1 MFARSVML
9 FFILFIG
16 LHQTAFSQRTTKSA
30 PGKPLV
36 YVDKKG
42 ILRYT
47 AGNKEAAF
55 FGVNYTAPFA
65 HGFRAHKA
73 LGIDLKKAIDNDVYH
88 FARLGLDAFRVHVWD
103 TEIADAN
110 GNLLRNEHLDLFD
123 YLLAKLKER
132 NIKILIT
139 PIAFWG
145 NGYPEKDEN
154 NGSFSY
160 SYGKRGALVND
171 TAIRAQENYLKQFFA
186 HVNPYTGLSYTND
199 PDVIATEINNEP
211 NHSGPLLGATSYVN
225 RLAAAIKS
233 AGWKKP
239 VFYNISESPYY
250 AAAVAAADIDGVSF
264 QWYPTGLLANHAL
277 QNNVLPNVDKYAIP
291 FDTIPAFKN
300 KARMIYEFDAA
311 DVMQPIMYPA
321 MIRSF
326 RTAGFQWATQFAY
339 DPMYT
344 AYCNTEYQ
352 THYLNLAY
360 TPAKAISLLI
370 AGKAFHELPLYKSYG
385 AYPADTAFGA
395 ARISYHQQLSEW
407 NTRTEFYYT
416 GNTTT
421 QPLNLPALQHL
432 AGTGSS
438 PVVKYNGSGAYF
450 LDKIAEGVWRLELMP
465 DVIELRDPFGKSS
478 PKTELR
484 RVEWNTQQITIL
496 LPDLGDGFTVSA
508 ASRESSTHPTVLQQ
522 AFEISP
528 GVYILTA
535 RGKSFNGD
543 RNMSVAGA
551 VKLEEFAA
559 PQPFGSELY
568 LNHTPFREVPANTP
582 LVLHATVATP
592 LPSTIHH
599 LPSIHIE
606 GSRKSGPWFNIPFR
620 NEGNGKYVV
629 TIPDS
634 LLQPGRLDYRIVVK
648 YDTNFL
654 VYPGNHKGDPYAWDN
669 LNNEYYHTNIAA
681 PGAILSLIDVAS
693 DNDLFLVPSWPGLS
707 FTSGTTPAALAVC
720 LKGNGRGADSVSAVS
735 RVVAAD
741 IKARSSQ
748 RNNFSKVVIRAR
760 VVGKEAAMARI
771 ALVSA
776 DAVSFVAQAKLA
788 TSFNDIELPLDS
800 FKPAPALLLPRPYP
814 GFMPYWFQAA
824 NAQAGGFVQQ
834 LNLQLLDRVEVSN
847 TPDADNKNTSLPY
860 TIEIES
866 LWLKK

>member
-1 MFARSVML
+1 MFARSILL

-16 LHQTAFSQRTTKSA
+16 VYQTAFSQRSKNA

-42 ILRYT
+42 VLRYS
-47 AGNKEAAF
+47 ADNKEAAF
-55 FGVNYTAPFA
+55 FGVNYTTPFA
-65 HGFRAHKA
+65 HGYRAHKA
-73 LGIDLKKAIDNDVYH
+73 LGIDLKKAIDHDVYH

-103 TEIADAN
+103 TEIADGN

-145 NGYPEKDEN
+145 NGYPEKDDN

-160 SYGKRGALVND
+160 IYGKRGAVIND

-211 NHSGPLLGATSYVN
+211 NHSGPLAGATTYVN
-225 RLAAAIKS
+225 RMAAAIRS

-250 AAAVAAADIDGVSF
+250 AAAVAAANIDGVSF
-264 QWYPTGLLANHAL
+264 QWYPTGLLANRAL
-277 QNNVLPNVDKYAIP
+277 QNNVLPNVDRYAIP

-321 MIRSF
+321 MVRSF

-370 AGKAFHELPLYKSYG
+370 AGKLFHELPLHKTYG
-385 AYPADTAFGA
+385 AYPADTVFGA
-395 ARISYHQQLSEW
+395 AHISYHQQLSEW
-407 NTRTEFYYT
+407 NTKTEFYYT
-416 GNTTT
+416 GNTKT
-421 QPLNLPALQHL
+421 QPLSIPTLQHI
-432 AGTGSS
+432 AGTGKS
-438 PVVKYNGSGAYF
+438 PVVQYNGTGAYF

-484 RVEWNTQQITIL
+484 RVEWNTQQISVL
-496 LPDLGDGFTVSA
+496 LPDLGDGFAVSA
-508 ASRESSTHPTVLQQ
+508 ASRESSTHPTVLSNSF
-522 AFEISP
+522 AVSP
-528 GVYILTA
+528 GTYLLIA
-535 RGKSFNGD
+535 KGKTFNSD
-543 RNMSVAGA
+543 DNMTVAGA
-551 VKLEEFAA
+551 VKLAEFAA
-559 PQPFGSELY
+559 PLPFDSSIY
-568 LNHTPFREVPANTP
+568 VNHTPFKEITASKP
-582 LVLHATVATP
+582 LLLKATIAGPKASVTNAW
-592 LPSTIHH
+592 
-599 LPSIHIE
+599 IE
-606 GSRKSGPWFNIPFR
+606 GARKSGPWFKLPLKA
-620 NEGNGKYVV
+620 EGNGSYSV
-629 TIPDS
+629 TLADS
-634 LLQPGRLDYRIVVK
+634 LLLPGRLDYRIVVQQGDAF
-648 YDTNFL
+648 YT
-654 VYPGNHKGDPYAWDN
+654 YPGGHKGDPYAWDN
-669 LNNEYYHTNIAA
+669 LEEEFWQTNIAA
-681 PGAILSLIDVAS
+681 PGAVLSLLNVAG
-693 DNDLFLVPSWPGLS
+693 DKDLFLVPSWPGLS
-707 FTSGTTPAALAVC
+707 FTNGTTPASLAVC
-720 LKGNGRGADSVSAVS
+720 LKGNGTGVDSVSAVS
-735 RVVAAD
+735 RIVAAD
-741 IKARSSQ
+741 I
-748 RNNFSKVVIRAR
+748 RAR
-760 VVGKEAAMARI
+760 VTEMGEFTKLVVRARVSGRNVATARVALI
-771 ALVSA
+771 ASN
-776 DAVSFVAQAKLA
+776 AVSVTAQLNLSD
-788 TSFNDIELPLDS
+788 SFTDIELPLQN

-814 GFMPYWFQAA
+814 GFMPYWFQASNVGKQPA
-824 NAQAGGFVQQ
+824 EQHR

-847 TPDADNKNTSLPY
+847 DPAADNADTTSPY

>member
-1 MFARSVML
+1 M
-9 FFILFIG
+9 FIG
-16 LHQTAFSQRTTKSA
+16 LHQTAFSQRNVKTA

-47 AGNKEAAF
+47 ADNKEAAF
-55 FGVNYTAPFA
+55 FGVNYTVPFA
-65 HGFRAHKA
+65 HGYRAHKA
-73 LGIDLKKAIDNDVYH
+73 LGIDLKKAIDADVYH

-110 GNLLRNEHLDLFD
+110 GNLLLNEHLNLFD

-132 NIKILIT
+132 NIRIFIT

-160 SYGKRGALVND
+160 IYGKRGAVVND

-211 NHSGPLLGATSYVN
+211 NHSGPLAGATSYVN
-225 RLAAAIKS
+225 RLAAAIRS

-250 AAAVAAADIDGVSF
+250 AAAIAAANIDGVSF

-277 QNNVLPNVDKYAIP
+277 QNNVLPNVDNYAIP
-291 FDTIPAFKN
+291 YDTIPAFKN

-321 MIRSF
+321 MARSF

-370 AGKAFHELPLYKSYG
+370 AGKAFHTLPLYKSYG
-385 AYPADTAFGA
+385 AYPADTLFGA
-395 ARISYHQQLSEW
+395 TRISYHQQLSEW
-407 NTRTEFYYT
+407 NTINEFYYT
-416 GNTTT
+416 GNTAT
-421 QPLNLPALQHL
+421 QPLNLPTLQHV

-438 PVVKYNGSGAYF
+438 PVVKYKGTGAYF
-450 LDKIAEGVWRLELMP
+450 LDKISEGVWRLELMP
-465 DVIELRDPFGKSS
+465 DVIALRDPFGKSS
-478 PKTELR
+478 PSTELR
-484 RVEWNTQQITIL
+484 RMEWNTQQVSVL
-496 LPDLGDGFTVSA
+496 LPDLGEGFSVSA
-508 ASRESSTHPTVLQQ
+508 ASRESSTHPTVLQHTV
-522 AFEISP
+522 ALTP
-528 GVYILTA
+528 GTYILTA
-535 RGKSFNGD
+535 NGKTFNGD
-543 RNMSVAGA
+543 KNTTVAGA
-551 VKLEEFAA
+551 VKLGEFAA
-559 PQPFGSELY
+559 PQPFSNSVFV
-568 LNHTPFREVPANTP
+568 NHTPFREAPAGQP
-582 LVLHATVATP
+582 LLLQATITSIP
-592 LPSTIHH
+592 TSGLHH
-599 LPSIHIE
+599 LPSIYIE
-606 GSRKSGPWFNIPFR
+606 GACKGGPWFNIRFQDQ
-620 NEGNGKYVV
+620 GNGIYTV
-629 TIPDS
+629 TLPDS
-634 LLQPGRLDYRIVVK
+634 LLQPGRLDYRIVVHH
-648 YDTNFL
+648 DTNFI
-654 VYPGNHKGDPYAWDN
+654 VFPGNYKGDPYAWDN

-681 PGAILSLIDVAS
+681 PGATLSLIDVAS

-707 FTSGTTPAALAVC
+707 FTSGATPAALAVC
-720 LKGNGRGADSVSAVS
+720 LKGNGTGADSVSAVS

-741 IKARSSQ
+741 IKARLSQ
-748 RNNFSKVVIRAR
+748 HNNFSKVVIRAR
-760 VVGKEAAMARI
+760 VVGAQSAVARVGLI
-771 ALVSA
+771 SS
-776 DAVSFVAQAKLA
+776 DAVSFAAHAKLA
-788 TSFNDIELPLDS
+788 ASFSDIELPLSS
-800 FKPAPALLLPRPYP
+800 FQPAPALLLPRPYP
-814 GFMPYWFQAA
+814 GFMPWWFQAA
-824 NAQAGGFVQQ
+824 NAEAGGMAQQ
-834 LNLQLLDRVEVSN
+834 LSLQSLDRVEVSN
-847 TPDADNKNTSLPY
+847 YTGADNKTTSSPY